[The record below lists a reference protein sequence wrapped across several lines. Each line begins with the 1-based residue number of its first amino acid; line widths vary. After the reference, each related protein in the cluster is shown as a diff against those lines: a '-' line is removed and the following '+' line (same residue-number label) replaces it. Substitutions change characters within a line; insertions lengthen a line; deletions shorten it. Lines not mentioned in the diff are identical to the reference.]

1 MRAKTEPF
9 AVPTSWWSLV
19 EARARTSPDAVM
31 FADDRGRRLS
41 MLEYRDAACRVA
53 AALWASGVG
62 PGTVVSWQL
71 PTTLESVVLMSALA
85 RVGATQNPIIA
96 ILREA
101 EVDFIVEQAGAHLL
115 IVPDVWR
122 GHDHRSMAE
131 AIATRRGCE
140 VLVCDLR
147 GDELALPGADPSVL
161 PVPQAIAPEDART
174 VRWIFYS
181 SGTTGRP
188 KGAKHS
194 DVSLMH
200 GSNGII
206 DNVGITAEDLFPIA
220 YPMPHIG
227 GPTFVAAQLRTG
239 AATLLVEA
247 FDPARSPLAM
257 AEAGATMLGSAV
269 PFYVA
274 YIEAQRAFGDTPLFP
289 RLRSCPGGGAPTP
302 PEIAIRTR
310 EVLGG
315 AGVLSG
321 YGLTEF
327 PVATFA
333 AHEDPLDERIATNG
347 RPTTRVDVR
356 IVGLDGADAVAG
368 EEGEVR
374 LRGPQMCLGYVDA
387 ALDAEAFDDR
397 GYFCTGDLG
406 RVNDYGSLL
415 ITGRIKDLIIR
426 NAENLSAVEIENAL
440 FSHPAVADVAVI
452 GVPDERTGERACA
465 VVVVVAGAPGVTL
478 AGLAAHCRA
487 LGLAAQKI
495 PEQIEL
501 VSELPRNL
509 QGKVLKKELRSR
521 FSEKQR

>member
-1 MRAKTEPF
+1 
-9 AVPTSWWSLV
+9 
-19 EARARTSPDAVM
+19 
-31 FADDRGRRLS
+31 
-41 MLEYRDAACRVA
+41 
-53 AALWASGVG
+53 
-62 PGTVVSWQL
+62 
-71 PTTLESVVLMSALA
+71 
-85 RVGATQNPIIA
+85 
-96 ILREA
+96 
-101 EVDFIVEQAGAHLL
+101 
-115 IVPDVWR
+115 
-122 GHDHRSMAE
+122 
-131 AIATRRGCE
+131 
-140 VLVCDLR
+140 
-147 GDELALPGADPSVL
+147 
-161 PVPQAIAPEDART
+161 
-174 VRWIFYS
+174 
-181 SGTTGRP
+181 
-188 KGAKHS
+188 
-194 DVSLMH
+194 
-200 GSNGII
+200 
-206 DNVGITAEDLFPIA
+206 
-220 YPMPHIG
+220 
-227 GPTFVAAQLRTG
+227 
-239 AATLLVEA
+239 
-247 FDPARSPLAM
+247 
-257 AEAGATMLGSAV
+257 
-269 PFYVA
+269 
-274 YIEAQRAFGDTPLFP
+274 
-289 RLRSCPGGGAPTP
+289 
-302 PEIAIRTR
+302 
-310 EVLGG
+310 
-315 AGVLSG
+315 
-321 YGLTEF
+321 
-327 PVATFA
+327 
-333 AHEDPLDERIATNG
+333 
-347 RPTTRVDVR
+347 VR